1 MSKFFLLLLTVAHQ
15 ASLSM
20 GFSRQEHWSGL
31 PLPSP
36 GDLPNDPGIEPA
48 SPSLADRFFTTQP
61 LRKPYT
67 HTYTHTHTYLHISLS
82 RDTHTHTHTHTHTP
96 LPIYLYLDPIVNT
109 WFLFLSLLLN
119 HLIIS
124 YRSHGSLP
132 LIFQLGSS
140 KNKKI
145 LLYSHNSMSYV
156 RK

>member
-20 GFSRQEHWSGL
+20 GFSRQEYWSGL

-67 HTYTHTHTYLHISLS
+67 HTHTHI
-82 RDTHTHTHTHTHTP
+82 HTHTHTP
-96 LPIYLYLDPIVNT
+96 LPIYLYLDSIVNT
-109 WFLFLSLLLN
+109 WFLFLSLLLS

-140 KNKKI
+140 KNRRFFYI
-145 LLYSHNSMSYV
+145 AIIPCHM
-156 RK
+156 